1 MSAPRACI
9 MAPAGPELSAGERR
23 FFAQADPWGF
33 ILFARNVEH
42 PAQLGRLTADLRA
55 AVGRDA
61 PVLVD
66 QEGGR
71 VARLAPPHWQG
82 WPPVR
87 DECAAADAGEISEAA
102 LLDRLAL
109 RFRVIGEELRA
120 VGIDVNC
127 VPLLDVPQPG
137 IHWVIG
143 NRTLGETPQA
153 VARRGG
159 AVVEGC
165 LAGGV
170 LPVIKHMPGH
180 GRTTLD
186 THHALPRVATALEE
200 LHATDFVPFRAHAHL
215 PLGMTVHIVFDAVDA
230 GEPATFSAPTIAQIR
245 DEIGFQ
251 GCLMTDDI
259 SMGALT
265 GSMTERCQRAL
276 AAGCDLVLHCNG
288 DMAQMEAVAEAT
300 PRLAG
305 RAADRAAAALA
316 ARPYGSGLAGSGSLN
331 A

>member
-1 MSAPRACI
+1 MTAPRASI
-9 MAPAGPELSAGERR
+9 MAPSGPVLSAQEAR

-71 VARLAPPHWQG
+71 VARLTPPHWQG

-87 DECAAADAGEISEAA
+87 DECAAADAGEIPEAA

-143 NRTLGETPQA
+143 NRTLGQTPEA
-153 VARRGG
+153 VARRGA
-159 AVVEGC
+159 AVVRGC

-186 THHALPRVATALEE
+186 THHALPRVETTLDE
-200 LHATDFVPFRAHAHL
+200 LRATDFLPFRAHSQAL
-215 PLGMTVHIVFDAVDA
+215 LGMTVHIVFEALDAE
-230 GEPATFSAPTIAQIR
+230 EPATFSAPTLAEIR
-245 DEIGFQ
+245 GEIGFQ

-259 SMGALT
+259 SMGALS
-265 GSMTERCQRAL
+265 GSMSERCQRAL
-276 AAGCDLVLHCNG
+276 AAGCDLILHCNG
-288 DMAQMEAVAEAT
+288 DLAEMDAVAGAT
-300 PRLAG
+300 PRLTGAS
-305 RAADRAAAALA
+305 ADRAAAALA
-316 ARPYGSGLAGSGSLN
+316 ARPHGSDLAGSGSLN